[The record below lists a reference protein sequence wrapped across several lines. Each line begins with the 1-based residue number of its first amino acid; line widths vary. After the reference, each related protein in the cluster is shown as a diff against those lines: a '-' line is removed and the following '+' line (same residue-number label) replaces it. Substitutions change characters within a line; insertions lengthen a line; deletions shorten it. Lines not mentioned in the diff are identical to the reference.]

1 MAPPG
6 SKSERTAALFLL
18 GALVFNP
25 PLLGI
30 FNLPAMVF
38 GVPLLYVWLFGAW
51 VALVV
56 ALGLAIEARE
66 EAEAPPYRPED

>member
-1 MAPPG
+1 MPG
-6 SKSERTAALFLL
+6 PASKSERTAALFLL

-30 FNLPAMVF
+30 FNVPAMVL
-38 GVPLLYVWLFGAW
+38 GMPLLYVWLFGAW
-51 VALVV
+51 IALVV

-66 EAEAPPYRPED
+66 DVEPPPVRAED